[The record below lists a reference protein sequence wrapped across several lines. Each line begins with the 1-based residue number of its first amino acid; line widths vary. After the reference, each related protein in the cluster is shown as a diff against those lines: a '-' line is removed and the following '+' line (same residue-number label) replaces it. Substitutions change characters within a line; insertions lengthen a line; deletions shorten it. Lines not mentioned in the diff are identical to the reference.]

1 MLGEIFDLE
10 AGLGDD
16 NRRSLALMTL
26 RERLAKLSQKASAET
41 DSPERSQ
48 ARRVLRSITMG
59 ATGRV
64 QDQEY
69 LKLLEQYG
77 LRGR

>member
-1 MLGEIFDLE
+1 MTKANG
-10 AGLGDD
+10 
-16 NRRSLALMTL
+16 NRRVVVTGTGVVTPIGHTVDDMWTSM
-26 RERLAKLSQKASAET
+26 KASGGDE
-41 DSPERSQ
+41 SPERTQ

-59 ATGRV
+59 AGARV

-69 LKLLEQYG
+69 LKLIEKYG